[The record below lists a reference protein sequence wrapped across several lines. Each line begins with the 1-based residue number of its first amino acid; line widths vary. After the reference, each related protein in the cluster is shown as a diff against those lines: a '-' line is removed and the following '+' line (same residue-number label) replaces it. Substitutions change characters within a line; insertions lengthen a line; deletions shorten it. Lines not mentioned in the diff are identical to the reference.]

1 METTI
6 CILLAIIT
14 TSKYVD
20 SANWAQASGYID
32 QNVVIPSI
40 PSPTKK
46 HWQARYGFASLVF
59 PNVSNHSFFR
69 FKFISISSNIF

>member
-1 METTI
+1 MQTTI
-6 CILLAIIT
+6 FILLAFIT
-14 TSKYVD
+14 SSKYVD

-32 QNVVIPSI
+32 QNVVIPTI

-59 PNVSNHSFFR
+59 PNVSNRPLSTF
-69 FKFISISSNIF
+69 